1 MGDVV
6 LFLKSEKEYDKHY
19 QYDIVKEAN
28 CGRDG
33 QVRDVIV
40 EYQNAVEN
48 VKRCTHR
55 GVRDLVAVHCVDEI
69 GINLELGSIANE
81 CGDAANKVSLND

>member
-6 LFLKSEKEYDKHY
+6 LFLKSEKDYDKQY
-19 QYDIVKEAN
+19 QYGIVKEAN

-33 QVRDVIV
+33 QVHDVIV
-40 EYQNAVEN
+40 EYQNAVEK
-48 VKRCTHR
+48 VKRCMHR
-55 GVRDLVAVHCVDEI
+55 GVRDLVAVHSVDEI

-81 CGDAANKVSLND
+81 CGDAVNKVLLND